1 MWDKAFVA
9 DYDYIV
15 IGAGSAGCAVAARL
29 AAGSASVLLLE
40 AGGSDRRLTVRA
52 PLAFGAQVGGATDWG
67 FSSEPEPAC
76 EGRRIIQ
83 PRGRVLGGTSSMN
96 AMVWVLGTRIDY
108 DGWGLPG
115 WAWDDVAPVFRR
127 IESHFLGGPNHGT
140 MGPMRVTQLAEPDET
155 SARWVTAAREAGV
168 PANEDLSGPDLDG
181 AAIAPVTIWKGR
193 RWSTARGY
201 LDAVRRRPNFTLISN
216 ALVHRVVI
224 RDGRA
229 VGVDYER
236 KGRRVVAGANRE
248 VVLSAGAYG
257 TPHLLQL
264 SGVGPAEHLRGIGVA
279 CQVDSPLVGSN
290 LTDHPACAMSWD
302 VQPGFV
308 GLSDAQHPKWLL
320 RWLLRRSGKMTSN
333 VFEAVA
339 QVRST
344 PELPAPDFQLIHAPS
359 YVNLVAMEREM
370 RRASSVLQSYWT
382 PESRGTVL
390 ARSSDP
396 HDAPQIRLNTLAEPD
411 DVAAFVRAVRRT
423 REIVA
428 TEPFASVVTEEL
440 HPGPAAV
447 TDDQIAAWV
456 RQTVATTG
464 HPACSAAMGRDAD
477 SVLDERL
484 RVRGVDGLRVADAS
498 VFPCIPRAN
507 TNAPAIM
514 VGERCADFLAA
525 EARQ

>member
-1 MWDKAFVA
+1 MA

-67 FSSEPEPAC
+67 FHSEPEPAC
-76 EGRRIIQ
+76 EGRSIIQ
-83 PRGRVLGGTSSMN
+83 PRGKVLGGTSSMN
-96 AMVWVLGTRIDY
+96 AMVWVLGTQIDY
-108 DGWGLPG
+108 DGWELPG
-115 WAWDDVAPVFRR
+115 WGWAEVAPVFRR

-140 MGPMRVTQLAEPDET
+140 MGPMRVTRLAEPDET
-155 SARWVTAAREAGV
+155 STRWVVAAREAGV
-168 PANEDLSGPDLDG
+168 QANEDLSGPDLDG
-181 AAIAPVTIWKGR
+181 AAIAPVTIWKGQ
-193 RWSTARGY
+193 RWNTARGY
-201 LDAVRRRPNFTLISN
+201 LDAVRRRPNFTLATG

-229 VGVDYER
+229 VGVEYQQ
-236 KGRRVVAGANRE
+236 KGRPIVAGANRE

-264 SGVGPAEHLRGIGVA
+264 SGVGPAEHLRAIGVE
-279 CQVDSPLVGSN
+279 CRVDSPLVGEN

-308 GLSDAQHPKWLL
+308 GLSDAQNPKWLL

-339 QVRST
+339 QVRSA
-344 PELPAPDFQLIHAPS
+344 PGLPAPDFQLIHAPS
-359 YVNLVAMEREM
+359 YVNLVAMEQGV

-382 PESRGTVL
+382 PKSRGTVM
-390 ARSSDP
+390 ARTADP
-396 HDAPQIRLNTLAEPD
+396 RDAPQIQLNTLAEPD
-411 DVAAFVRAVRRT
+411 DVAAFVRAVRLT
-423 REIVA
+423 REIVS
-428 TEPFASVVTEEL
+428 TEPFASVITEEL

-447 TDDQIAAWV
+447 TDEQIAAWV

-464 HPACSAAMGRDAD
+464 HPACSAAMGCDGD
-477 SVLDERL
+477 SVLDDKL

-498 VFPCIPRAN
+498 ALPRIPRAN
-507 TNAPAIM
+507 TNAPSIM
-514 VGERCADFLAA
+514 VGERCADFLLAGVT
-525 EARQ
+525 R